1 MLKQPAECYIDFE
14 YDFARH
20 CESKEVYS
28 VSTPQHD
35 DPQIRTTGVPR
46 ATTVGYYDNNTM
58 IVIKENKNPKIQIT
72 SNELIKY

>member
-1 MLKQPAECYIDFE
+1 MLKQPAECYTDFE

-35 DPQIRTTGVPR
+35 DAKYGPLEFHVRQLLVIMIIIR
-46 ATTVGYYDNNTM
+46 
-58 IVIKENKNPKIQIT
+58 
-72 SNELIKY
+72 